1 MLVIAKERSDCGN
14 LPPVIAS
21 GTQWSVAI
29 SYKQNNIISVKSR
42 KAKNKKGR
50 KPMKQN
56 YVSPNVTFWQ
66 YLPQDI
72 CTESVITGTVY
83 DQEEEYWSAFD
94 EQN

>member
-1 MLVIAKERSDCGN
+1 
-14 LPPVIAS
+14 
-21 GTQWSVAI
+21 
-29 SYKQNNIISVKSR
+29 
-42 KAKNKKGR
+42 
-50 KPMKQN
+50 MKQN